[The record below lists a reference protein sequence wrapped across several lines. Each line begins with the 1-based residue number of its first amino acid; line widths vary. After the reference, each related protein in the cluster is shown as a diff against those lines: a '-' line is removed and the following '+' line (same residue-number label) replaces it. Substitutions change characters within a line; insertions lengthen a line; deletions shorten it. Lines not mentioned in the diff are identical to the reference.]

1 MSSIRFTRKYLLE
14 QISEKFEPG
23 MADREAEMTMRQKVK
38 REHHGATAEMM
49 GRLASDQTRQ
59 ILSTAPQV
67 QERLREAAGV
77 VLGTTVMAAGVI
89 GGSIFSA
96 GTWLKDTVLQESPNG
111 GGGGKS
117 SDVNREGEKLRV
129 AVTNDDGFVDLSF
142 DREL

>member
-1 MSSIRFTRKYLLE
+1 
-14 QISEKFEPG
+14 

-67 QERLREAAGV
+67 QEKLREAAGV
-77 VLGTTVMAAGVI
+77 VLGTTAMAAGVI

-96 GTWLKDTVLQESPNG
+96 GTWLKGTVLQGSPNGGGGGGG

-129 AVTNDDGFVDLSF
+129 ASTNDDGFVDLSF
-142 DREL
+142 DRD